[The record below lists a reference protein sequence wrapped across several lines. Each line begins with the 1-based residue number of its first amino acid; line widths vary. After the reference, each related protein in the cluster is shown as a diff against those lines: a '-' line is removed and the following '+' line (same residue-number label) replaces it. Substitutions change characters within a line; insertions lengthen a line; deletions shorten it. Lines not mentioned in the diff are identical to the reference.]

1 MQLEWHRHHSS
12 PPSYEQQ
19 SDSSP
24 VSPISPASEQP
35 PTYQRASRSCSAPP
49 VYLQRQ
55 ISHTETIIDLYSF
68 PPRSTILVVGAY
80 TRQGMHIIDRLI
92 ENGHLVRGIV
102 SNARE
107 AAQVSK
113 HFEASHGRGYYH
125 SSIVTDMT
133 VEGAL
138 DSTARGCSG
147 VVFVTSQSSPL
158 TNSTEERVSSIINAL
173 TSAVKEAGM
182 DRFIYCS
189 SPPAPR
195 PLNAISTIEEDDE
208 PVSRHSTT
216 QPPRPSQWLSRNGGH
231 EESITEETPIEIAMG
246 KWIDLWEPKFALQT
260 GKSLSLSHADLVATN
275 NSLTSFKYLCPEA
288 SVLKSTRCSSKA
300 LSGERYKTAG
310 TSPGISIRTCR
321 ERPWN
326 KKLTTT
332 NKIPRRNCR
341 SVSSYLLQSWALRY
355 DDNLQPARH
364 DSSWDKSFFFCDLS

>member
-1 MQLEWHRHHSS
+1 MALCPCLRPLPSALHPSHLCRYTFTPACSCMFLHGCPAPPVTIRLPRTDHHHTNHTRYRTTITMSLRFMSRMASKNAMQLEWQRHHSS

-19 SDSSP
+19 SDSTP
-24 VSPISPASEQP
+24 ISPISPASEQP

-49 VYLQRQ
+49 VYIQRQ
-55 ISHTETIIDLYSF
+55 ISNTDTIIDLYSF

-133 VEGAL
+133 VEGSL
-138 DSTARGCSG
+138 DSTARDCSG
-147 VVFVTSQSSPL
+147 VVFVTSQSSPVM
-158 TNSTEERVSSIINAL
+158 NSAEARVANVINAL
-173 TSAVKEAGM
+173 TSAVKQAKM

-189 SPPAPR
+189 SPPATR
-195 PLNAISTIEEDDE
+195 PSNVISTIDEEEDDE
-208 PVSRHSTT
+208 PVSRNSAT
-216 QPPRPSQWLSRNGGH
+216 QPPRPSQWLSRSSH

-260 GKSLSLSHADLVATN
+260 GKFTPKSQHN
-275 NSLTSFKYLCPEA
+275 NF
-288 SVLKSTRCSSKA
+288 
-300 LSGERYKTAG
+300 
-310 TSPGISIRTCR
+310 SPRTIR
-321 ERPWN
+321 
-326 KKLTTT
+326 
-332 NKIPRRNCR
+332 
-341 SVSSYLLQSWALRY
+341 
-355 DDNLQPARH
+355 
-364 DSSWDKSFFFCDLS
+364 

>member
-1 MQLEWHRHHSS
+1 MSLRFMSRMASKNAMQLEWHRHHSS

-19 SDSSP
+19 SDSTP
-24 VSPISPASEQP
+24 VSPISPVTEQP

-49 VYLQRQ
+49 VYIQRQ

-138 DSTARGCSG
+138 DSTARTCSG
-147 VVFVTSQSSPL
+147 VVFVTSQSSPMV
-158 TNSTEERVSSIINAL
+158 TSTEERVANVINAL
-173 TSAVKEAGM
+173 TSAVKEAKM

-189 SPPAPR
+189 SPPAIR
-195 PLNAISTIEEDDE
+195 PLNAISTIDEEDDE
-208 PVSRHSTT
+208 PVSRNSTT
-216 QPPRPSQWLSRNGGH
+216 QPPRPSQWLSSRNGGH

-260 GKSLSLSHADLVATN
+260 GKSLSTRLVIATDN
-275 NSLTSFKYLCPEA
+275 PLTNS
-288 SVLKSTRCSSKA
+288 
-300 LSGERYKTAG
+300 
-310 TSPGISIRTCR
+310 
-321 ERPWN
+321 
-326 KKLTTT
+326 
-332 NKIPRRNCR
+332 
-341 SVSSYLLQSWALRY
+341 
-355 DDNLQPARH
+355 
-364 DSSWDKSFFFCDLS
+364 